1 MGQRFAAGLLAAC
14 ACHAALA
21 CSDMQAKPGIGD
33 PPAASVK
40 VRHGLS
46 LRQLETLAGK
56 RLLDAGAAR
65 LLAAPLQR
73 VLGAGYAPF
82 RASLADEK
90 PLRLEGRGTEAGLVG
105 EGVVPDTLAYRGAF
119 FIFGSRGE
127 VFAAIKCGR
136 HGTTIERYGSLAVL
150 KDAALLHAY
159 QEFVG
164 IDE

>member
-1 MGQRFAAGLLAAC
+1 M
-14 ACHAALA
+14 
-21 CSDMQAKPGIGD
+21 
-33 PPAASVK
+33 
-40 VRHGLS
+40 
-46 LRQLETLAGK
+46 
-56 RLLDAGAAR
+56 
-65 LLAAPLQR
+65 QR

-82 RASLADEK
+82 RASMADER
-90 PLRLEGRGTEAGLVG
+90 PLRLEGRGAGAGLVG

-150 KDAALLHAY
+150 QDAALLHAY